1 MLPAPTVHCTLLF
14 CITPFSVHLFRS
26 LVVKNDL
33 VLEPD
38 DDRSAENLCERG
50 GSDH

>member
-38 DDRSAENLCERG
+38 DDRERG
-50 GSDH
+50 KSL